1 MDKRKLAKKIGI
13 IIFIIGVFIWLNRT
27 FFDIPPKEIRN
38 WVMSFG
44 WIAPGMYLVIF
55 AFRPFV
61 LFPSSLLGVVGGLA
75 FGFWY
80 GFLLT
85 LIGTTIGA
93 VLSFLA
99 VRKLGFSFG
108 KLPSSEKYDGLRKQ
122 IESKG
127 LIILLTLRLIPFLHF
142 ELVTY
147 LSAVS
152 SIRFRDYII
161 ATLLGVVPGAFIYT
175 GIGSSSYSGGNEIL
189 IFSIVSLIVLTSLP
203 ILFRKKLFTMLAIR
217 ADQD

>member
-1 MDKRKLAKKIGI
+1 MDKRKLAKKIAI
-13 IIFIIGVFIWLNRT
+13 IVTIIGVFIWLNQT
-27 FFDIPPKEIRN
+27 FFNIPPEEIRN

-44 WIAPGMYLVIF
+44 WIAPGIYLVIF

-75 FGFWY
+75 FGFWF

-85 LIGTTIGA
+85 TIGTTIGA

-99 VRKLGFSFG
+99 VRQLGFSFG
-108 KLPSSEKYDGLRKQ
+108 KIPSSEKYDGLRKQ
-122 IESKG
+122 IEDKG
-127 LIILLTLRLIPFLHF
+127 FIILMILRLIPFLHF

-152 SIRFRDYII
+152 NIRFRDYFF
-161 ATLLGVVPGAFIYT
+161 ATLAGVIPGAAIYT
-175 GIGSSSYSGGNEIL
+175 AIGSSSYSGGSEIL
-189 IFSIVSLIVLTSLP
+189 IFSIVSLIILTSVP

-217 ADQD
+217 ADQE